1 MNNKGYSPK
10 VVSLDNNIII
20 KNIEDFDLKETLECG
35 QCFHFLNIEES
46 ENNNYTY
53 LLSSFNKGLK
63 IEQKNGNLI
72 FHDTTLDEYN
82 NIWKG
87 YFDLD
92 RDYKSIKKEIGDAS
106 PELRDII
113 EENNGIRLLNQD
125 FFETLIS
132 FIISQNNQIPRIKN
146 LVNDISEK
154 WGSKSFADFD
164 TLYNFPDAR
173 TLSVATEEDLRELKT
188 GFRAPYIVDAIT
200 KFNSGEIN
208 EEELR
213 TIDTAECE
221 KELCIIKGVGNK
233 VANCVMLFS
242 LGKRDSFPIDVWM
255 KRVLEQVY
263 FNGEDKSKEYL
274 FEFSKDKFGDL
285 GGYAQQYL
293 FAFARG
299 IR

>member
-1 MNNKGYSPK
+1 MNDKGYNPE
-10 VVSLDNNIII
+10 VISLDNNIII

-35 QCFHFLNIEES
+35 QCFHFLNTEES
-46 ENNNYTY
+46 DNNYTY
-53 LLSSFNKGLK
+53 LISSFNRGLK
-63 IEQKNGNLI
+63 IEQKNGELI
-72 FHDTTLDEYN
+72 FHDTTFDEYN
-82 NIWKG
+82 SIWKE

-113 EENNGIRLLNQD
+113 EKNSGIRLLNQD

-132 FIISQNNQIPRIKN
+132 FIISQNNQIPRIKK

-154 WGSKSFADFD
+154 WGSKSFSYIDNI
-164 TLYNFPDAR
+164 YNFPDAG
-173 TLSVATEEDLRELKT
+173 TMDKVTEEELRELKT
-188 GFRAPYIVDAIT
+188 GFRAPYIVDAVS

-213 TIDTAECE
+213 QADTAECE
-221 KELCIIKGVGNK
+221 KKLCIIRGVGNK

-263 FNGEDKSKEYL
+263 FNGEEKSKEYL
-274 FEFSKDKFGDL
+274 FDFSKDKFGSL

>member
-1 MNNKGYSPK
+1 MNDKGYNPE
-10 VVSLDNNIII
+10 VISLDNNIII

-35 QCFHFLNIEES
+35 QCFHFLNTEES
-46 ENNNYTY
+46 DNNYTY
-53 LLSSFNKGLK
+53 LISSFNRGLK
-63 IEQKNGNLI
+63 IEQKNGDLI
-72 FHDTTLDEYN
+72 FHDTTFDEYN
-82 NIWKG
+82 SIWKE

-113 EENNGIRLLNQD
+113 EKNSGIRLLNQD

-132 FIISQNNQIPRIKN
+132 FIISQNNQIPRIKK

-154 WGSKSFADFD
+154 WGSKSFPYIDNI
-164 TLYNFPDAR
+164 YNFPDAG
-173 TLSVATEEDLRELKT
+173 TMDKVTEEELRELKT
-188 GFRAPYIVDAIT
+188 GFRASYIVDAVS

-213 TIDTAECE
+213 QADTAECE
-221 KELCIIKGVGNK
+221 KKLCIIKGVGNK

-263 FNGEDKSKEYL
+263 FNGEEKSKEYL
-274 FEFSKDKFGDL
+274 FDFSKDKFGSL

>member
-1 MNNKGYSPK
+1 MNDKGYNPE
-10 VVSLDNNIII
+10 VISLDNNIII

-35 QCFHFLNIEES
+35 QCFHFLNTEES
-46 ENNNYTY
+46 DNNYTY
-53 LLSSFNKGLK
+53 LISSFNRGLK
-63 IEQKNGNLI
+63 IEQKNGDLI
-72 FHDTTLDEYN
+72 FHDTTVDEYN
-82 NIWKG
+82 SIWKE

-113 EENNGIRLLNQD
+113 EKNSGIRLLNQD

-132 FIISQNNQIPRIKN
+132 FIISQNNQIPRIKK

-154 WGSKSFADFD
+154 WGSKSFSYIDNI
-164 TLYNFPDAR
+164 YNFPDAG
-173 TLSVATEEDLRELKT
+173 TMDKVTEEELRELKT
-188 GFRAPYIVDAIT
+188 GFRAPYIVDAVS

-213 TIDTAECE
+213 QADTAECE
-221 KELCIIKGVGNK
+221 KKLCIIRGVGNK

-263 FNGEDKSKEYL
+263 FNGEEKSKEYL
-274 FEFSKDKFGDL
+274 FDFSKDKFGSL

>member
-1 MNNKGYSPK
+1 MNDKGYNPE
-10 VVSLDNNIII
+10 VISLDNNIII

-35 QCFHFLNIEES
+35 QCFHFLNTEES
-46 ENNNYTY
+46 DNNYTY
-53 LLSSFNKGLK
+53 LISSFNRGLK
-63 IEQKNGNLI
+63 IEQKNGDLI
-72 FHDTTLDEYN
+72 FHDTTVDEYN
-82 NIWKG
+82 SIWKE

-113 EENNGIRLLNQD
+113 EKNSGIRLLNQD

-132 FIISQNNQIPRIKN
+132 FIISQNNQIPRIKK

-154 WGSKSFADFD
+154 WGSKSFSYIDNI
-164 TLYNFPDAR
+164 YNFPDAG
-173 TLSVATEEDLRELKT
+173 TMDKVTEEELRELKT
-188 GFRAPYIVDAIT
+188 GFRAPYIVDAVSR
-200 KFNSGEIN
+200 FNSGEIN

-213 TIDTAECE
+213 QADTAECE
-221 KELCIIKGVGNK
+221 KKLCIIRGVGNK

-263 FNGEDKSKEYL
+263 FNGEEKSKEYL
-274 FEFSKDKFGDL
+274 FDFSKDKFGSL

>member
-1 MNNKGYSPK
+1 MNDKGYNPE
-10 VVSLDNNIII
+10 VISLDNNIII

-35 QCFHFLNIEES
+35 QCFHFLNTEES
-46 ENNNYTY
+46 DNNYTY
-53 LLSSFNKGLK
+53 LISSFNRGLK
-63 IEQKNGNLI
+63 IEQKNGDLI
-72 FHDTTLDEYN
+72 FHDTTFDEYN
-82 NIWKG
+82 SIWKE

-92 RDYKSIKKEIGDAS
+92 RDYKSIKKELGDSS

-113 EENNGIRLLNQD
+113 EKNSGIRLLNQD

-132 FIISQNNQIPRIKN
+132 FIISQNNQIPRIKK
-146 LVNDISEK
+146 LVNDLSDK
-154 WGSKSFADFD
+154 WGSKSFSYIDNI
-164 TLYNFPDAR
+164 YNFPDAG
-173 TLSVATEEDLRELKT
+173 TMDKVTEEELRELKT
-188 GFRAPYIVDAIT
+188 GFRAPYIVDAVS

-213 TIDTAECE
+213 QADTAECE
-221 KELCIIKGVGNK
+221 KKLCIIRGVGNK

-263 FNGEDKSKEYL
+263 FNGEEKSKEYL
-274 FEFSKDKFGDL
+274 FDFSKDKFGSL

>member
-132 FIISQNNQIPRIKN
+132 FIISQNNQIPRIKK

-173 TLSVATEEDLRELKT
+173 TLSVATEEDLRGLKT

-221 KELCIIKGVGNK
+221 KELCIIKGVGRGMKNSTGCASK
-233 VANCVMLFS
+233 IFKALAEANVNIKM
-242 LGKRDSFPIDVWM
+242 IDQGSSEMNIIVGV
-255 KRVLEQVY
+255 RNSD
-263 FNGEDKSKEYL
+263 FNNAIKAIYK
-274 FEFSKDKFGDL
+274 
-285 GGYAQQYL
+285 
-293 FAFARG
+293 AFFN
-299 IR
+299 

>member
-1 MNNKGYSPK
+1 MNDKGYNPE
-10 VVSLDNNIII
+10 VISLDNNIII

-35 QCFHFLNIEES
+35 QCFHFLNTEES
-46 ENNNYTY
+46 DNNYTY
-53 LLSSFNKGLK
+53 LISSFNRGLK
-63 IEQKNGNLI
+63 IEQKNGDLI
-72 FHDTTLDEYN
+72 FHDTTVDEYN
-82 NIWKG
+82 SIWKE

-113 EENNGIRLLNQD
+113 EKNSGIRLLNQD

-132 FIISQNNQIPRIKN
+132 FIISQNNQIPRIKK

-154 WGSKSFADFD
+154 WGSKSFSYIDNI
-164 TLYNFPDAR
+164 YNFPDAG
-173 TLSVATEEDLRELKT
+173 TMDKVTEEELRELKT
-188 GFRAPYIVDAIT
+188 GFRAPYIVDAVS

-208 EEELR
+208 EEDLR
-213 TIDTAECE
+213 QADTAECE
-221 KELCIIKGVGNK
+221 KKLCIIKGVGNK

-263 FNGEDKSKEYL
+263 FNGEEKSKEYL
-274 FEFSKDKFGDL
+274 FDFSKDKFGSL

>member
-1 MNNKGYSPK
+1 MNDKGYNPE
-10 VVSLDNNIII
+10 VISLDNNIII

-35 QCFHFLNIEES
+35 QCFHFLNTEES
-46 ENNNYTY
+46 DNNYTY
-53 LLSSFNKGLK
+53 LISSFNRGLK
-63 IEQKNGNLI
+63 IEQKNGDLI
-72 FHDTTLDEYN
+72 FHDTTFDEYN
-82 NIWKG
+82 SIWKE

-113 EENNGIRLLNQD
+113 EKNSGIRLLNQD

-132 FIISQNNQIPRIKN
+132 FIISQNNQIPRIKK

-154 WGSKSFADFD
+154 WGSKSFSYIDNI
-164 TLYNFPDAR
+164 YNFPDAG
-173 TLSVATEEDLRELKT
+173 TMDKVTEEELRELKT
-188 GFRAPYIVDAIT
+188 GFRAPYIVDAVS

-213 TIDTAECE
+213 QADTAECE
-221 KELCIIKGVGNK
+221 KKLCIIRGVGNK

-263 FNGEDKSKEYL
+263 FNGEEKSKEYL
-274 FEFSKDKFGDL
+274 FDFSKDKFGSL

>member
-1 MNNKGYSPK
+1 MNDKGYNPE
-10 VVSLDNNIII
+10 VISLDNNIII

-35 QCFHFLNIEES
+35 QCFHFLNTEES
-46 ENNNYTY
+46 DNNYTY
-53 LLSSFNKGLK
+53 LISSFNRGLK
-63 IEQKNGNLI
+63 IEQKNGDLI
-72 FHDTTLDEYN
+72 LHDTTFDEYN
-82 NIWKG
+82 SIWKE

-113 EENNGIRLLNQD
+113 EKNSGIRLLNQD

-132 FIISQNNQIPRIKN
+132 FIISQNNQIPRIKK

-154 WGSKSFADFD
+154 WGSKSFSYIDNI
-164 TLYNFPDAR
+164 YNFPDAG
-173 TLSVATEEDLRELKT
+173 TMDKVTEEELRELKT
-188 GFRAPYIVDAIT
+188 GFRAPYIVDAVS

-213 TIDTAECE
+213 QADTAECE
-221 KELCIIKGVGNK
+221 KKLCIIRGVGNK

-263 FNGEDKSKEYL
+263 FNGEEKSKEYL
-274 FEFSKDKFGDL
+274 FDFSKDKFGSL

>member
-1 MNNKGYSPK
+1 MNDKGYNPE
-10 VVSLDNNIII
+10 VISLDNNIII

-35 QCFHFLNIEES
+35 QCFHFLNTEES
-46 ENNNYTY
+46 DNNYTY
-53 LLSSFNKGLK
+53 LISSFNRGLK
-63 IEQKNGNLI
+63 IEQKNGDLI
-72 FHDTTLDEYN
+72 FHDTTVDEYN
-82 NIWKG
+82 SIWKE

-113 EENNGIRLLNQD
+113 EKNSGIRLLNQD

-132 FIISQNNQIPRIKN
+132 FIISQNNQIPRIKK

-154 WGSKSFADFD
+154 WGSKSFSYIDNI
-164 TLYNFPDAR
+164 YNFPDAG
-173 TLSVATEEDLRELKT
+173 TMDKVTEEELRELKT
-188 GFRAPYIVDAIT
+188 GFRAPYIVDAVS

-213 TIDTAECE
+213 QADTAECE
-221 KELCIIKGVGNK
+221 KKLCIIKGVGNK

-263 FNGEDKSKEYL
+263 FNGEEKSKEYL
-274 FEFSKDKFGDL
+274 FDFSKDKFGSL

>member
-1 MNNKGYSPK
+1 MNDKGYNPE
-10 VVSLDNNIII
+10 VISLDNNIII

-35 QCFHFLNIEES
+35 QCFHFLNTEES
-46 ENNNYTY
+46 NNNYTY
-53 LLSSFNKGLK
+53 LISSFNRGLK
-63 IEQKNGNLI
+63 IEQKNGDLI
-72 FHDTTLDEYN
+72 FHDTTVDEYN
-82 NIWKG
+82 SIWKE

-106 PELRDII
+106 PELMDII
-113 EENNGIRLLNQD
+113 EKNNGIRLLNQD

-132 FIISQNNQIPRIKN
+132 FIISQNNQIPRIKK

-154 WGSKSFADFD
+154 WGSKSFSYIDNI
-164 TLYNFPDAR
+164 YNFPDAG
-173 TLSVATEEDLRELKT
+173 TMDKVTEEELRELKT
-188 GFRAPYIVDAIT
+188 GFRAPYIVDAVSR
-200 KFNSGEIN
+200 FNSGEIN

-213 TIDTAECE
+213 QADTAECE
-221 KELCIIKGVGNK
+221 KKLCIIRGVGNK

-263 FNGEDKSKEYL
+263 FNGEEKSKEYL
-274 FEFSKDKFGDL
+274 FDFSKDKFGSL

>member
-1 MNNKGYSPK
+1 MNDKGYNPE
-10 VVSLDNNIII
+10 VISLDNNIII

-35 QCFHFLNIEES
+35 QCFHFLNTEES
-46 ENNNYTY
+46 DNNYTY
-53 LLSSFNKGLK
+53 LISSFNRGLK
-63 IEQKNGNLI
+63 IEQKNGDLI
-72 FHDTTLDEYN
+72 FHDTTFDEYN
-82 NIWKG
+82 SIWKE

-113 EENNGIRLLNQD
+113 EKNSGIRLLNQD

-132 FIISQNNQIPRIKN
+132 FIISQNNQIPRIKK

-154 WGSKSFADFD
+154 WGSKSFSYIDNI
-164 TLYNFPDAR
+164 YNFPDAG
-173 TLSVATEEDLRELKT
+173 TMDKVTEEELRELKT
-188 GFRAPYIVDAIT
+188 GFRAPYIVDAVS

-213 TIDTAECE
+213 QADTAECE
-221 KELCIIKGVGNK
+221 KKLCIIKGVGNK

-263 FNGEDKSKEYL
+263 FNGEEKSKEYL
-274 FEFSKDKFGDL
+274 FDFSKDKFGSL

>member
-1 MNNKGYSPK
+1 M
-10 VVSLDNNIII
+10 
-20 KNIEDFDLKETLECG
+20 ECG
-35 QCFHFLNIEES
+35 QCFHFLNTEES
-46 ENNNYTY
+46 DNNYTY
-53 LLSSFNKGLK
+53 LISSFNRGLK
-63 IEQKNGNLI
+63 IEQKNGDLI
-72 FHDTTLDEYN
+72 FHDTTFDEYN
-82 NIWKG
+82 SIWKE

-113 EENNGIRLLNQD
+113 EKNSGIRLLNQD

-132 FIISQNNQIPRIKN
+132 FIISQNNQIPRIKK

-154 WGSKSFADFD
+154 WGSKSFSYIDNI
-164 TLYNFPDAR
+164 YNFPDAG
-173 TLSVATEEDLRELKT
+173 TMDKVTEEELRELKT
-188 GFRAPYIVDAIT
+188 GFRAPYIVDAVS

-213 TIDTAECE
+213 QADTAECE
-221 KELCIIKGVGNK
+221 KKLCIIRGVGNK

-263 FNGEDKSKEYL
+263 FNGEEKSKEYL
-274 FEFSKDKFGDL
+274 FDFSKDKFGSL
-285 GGYAQQYL
+285 GGYAQQSL

>member
-1 MNNKGYSPK
+1 MNDKGYNPE
-10 VVSLDNNIII
+10 VISLDNNIII

-35 QCFHFLNIEES
+35 QCFHFLNTEES
-46 ENNNYTY
+46 DNNYTY
-53 LLSSFNKGLK
+53 LISSFNRGLK
-63 IEQKNGNLI
+63 IEQKNGDLI
-72 FHDTTLDEYN
+72 FHDTTVDEYN
-82 NIWKG
+82 SIWKE

-113 EENNGIRLLNQD
+113 EKNSGIRLLNQD

-132 FIISQNNQIPRIKN
+132 FIISQNNQIPRIKK

-154 WGSKSFADFD
+154 WGSKSFSYIDNI
-164 TLYNFPDAR
+164 YNFPDAG
-173 TLSVATEEDLRELKT
+173 TMDKVTEEELRELKT
-188 GFRAPYIVDAIT
+188 GFRAPYIVDAVSR
-200 KFNSGEIN
+200 FNSGEIN

-213 TIDTAECE
+213 HADTAECE
-221 KELCIIKGVGNK
+221 KKLCIIRGVGNK

-263 FNGEDKSKEYL
+263 FNGEEKSKEYL
-274 FEFSKDKFGDL
+274 FDFSKDKFGSL